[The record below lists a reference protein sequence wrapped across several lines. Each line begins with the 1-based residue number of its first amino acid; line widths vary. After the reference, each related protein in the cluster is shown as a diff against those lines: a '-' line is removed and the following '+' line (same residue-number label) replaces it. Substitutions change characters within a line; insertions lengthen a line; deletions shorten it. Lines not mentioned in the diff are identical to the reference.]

1 MDNDKKKEN
10 KREKNLLNN
19 IAQPWHILFLSKE
32 GSNSF
37 SFAFPYAFT
46 QVDASKKKRIK
57 ITKQNNKKNR
67 GASALFLSYQIPC
80 VQLYISGA
88 GVKRENSGP
97 FYSVANSTE

>member
-46 QVDASKKKRIK
+46 QVDASKKKESK
-57 ITKQNNKKNR
+57 SQNKKKQKNR
-67 GASALFLSYQIPC
+67 GAAHY
-80 VQLYISGA
+80 
-88 GVKRENSGP
+88 
-97 FYSVANSTE
+97 FYRIKFRAFSCI